1 MLNVGTTTMDK
12 KYMGLPT
19 SMGRMNKE
27 KFKTLKDCLAK
38 RFSNSAENYMS
49 MGAKELLIYYNYI
62 NEIS

>member
-19 SMGRMNKE
+19 SMGTMNKE

-38 RFSNSAENYMS
+38 RFSN
-49 MGAKELLIYYNYI
+49 
-62 NEIS
+62 

>member
-38 RFSNSAENYMS
+38 RFSN
-49 MGAKELLIYYNYI
+49 
-62 NEIS
+62 